1 MERKTIALVKVVMV
15 LHIWPIG
22 YKRPYL
28 PYGKHCKLFS
38 DQCQQALTIWSDLEI
53 QRRRSINY
61 QKSKRKAEK
70 SQISEDSEK
79 PEEQP

>member
-1 MERKTIALVKVVMV
+1 M
-15 LHIWPIG
+15 
-22 YKRPYL
+22 YL
-28 PYGKHCKLFS
+28 

-70 SQISEDSEK
+70 LNISEDSVK

>member
-1 MERKTIALVKVVMV
+1 MQ
-15 LHIWPIG
+15 
-22 YKRPYL
+22 
-28 PYGKHCKLFS
+28 CKLFS

>member
-1 MERKTIALVKVVMV
+1 MSHIIQLTIFM
-15 LHIWPIG
+15 
-22 YKRPYL
+22 
-28 PYGKHCKLFS
+28 HCNVFS